1 LTVVGRPRSRMGGGQ
16 DVNGL
21 ANAWLMIVLGQ
32 AAPGP
37 EAATAGGGSVLELL
51 VKGGPLMV
59 PIGICSLLALGVIV
73 ERLVSLRRGRVI
85 PPKFFDG
92 LKAAM
97 ADDDERTKALEYC
110 QANASPVAKVLAAAI
125 KRLHEPIE
133 LLEKH
138 IEEAGLRVVFGLRKY
153 LRLLSVIGSISPL
166 LGLLGTIFGMIKAFQ
181 TVAVAG
187 EALGKTELLAKGIYE
202 ALVTTA
208 AGLLVAIPVWIAYHW
223 ISAKVER
230 LVVEM
235 DQMTVEFVEQYAG
248 SGASETAAG
257 SGPRLAESAEEAEE
271 AEEVA
276 EPAFVAS

>member
-1 LTVVGRPRSRMGGGQ
+1 M
-16 DVNGL
+16 NGL
-21 ANAWLMIVLGQ
+21 PNAWLLIVLGQ
-32 AAPGP
+32 AAPGA
-37 EAATAGGGSVLELL
+37 EAADAATVAGGSVLELL
-51 VKGGPLMV
+51 VKGGPLMI
-59 PIGICSLLALGVIV
+59 PIGICSFLALGVIV
-73 ERLVSLRRGRVI
+73 ERLISLRRGRVI
-85 PPKFFDG
+85 PPKFLDG

-110 QANASPVAKVLAAAI
+110 QANASPVARILTAAI
-125 KRLHEPIE
+125 KRLHEPID

-202 ALVTTA
+202 ALITTA

-248 SGASETAAG
+248 QTASEP
-257 SGPRLAESAEEAEE
+257 GPRLAASSEEAEE
-271 AEEVA
+271 AEETA
-276 EPAFVAS
+276 EPAVVAS